1 MDTKREVDLT
11 DKPKKSTRKLIWN
24 NKLVFFLLLIILV
37 GAGWMAI
44 KFFALKRSYHKQQE
58 QITNHFAEETS
69 KVFSW
74 AVRAEMLR
82 DNREQVNQF
91 FMNLIKEPGFKKIQL
106 IDVANAK
113 VIISTDK
120 KDEGTAVADTSI
132 LNATQPRQ
140 FVNDDIM
147 RSIVPVMGL
156 DTRIGVLVI
165 DRSPEVIDNNTEK

>member
-1 MDTKREVDLT
+1 METKRVVDLT
-11 DKPKKSTRKLIWN
+11 DKPKKSTWKLIWN
-24 NKLVFFLLLIILV
+24 NKLVFFLLLVLLV

-44 KFFALKRSYHKQQE
+44 KFFALKRSYEKQQE
-58 QITNHFAEETS
+58 LITKQFAEETS

-74 AVRAEMLR
+74 AVRAELLR

-106 IDVANAK
+106 VDVANSK
-113 VIISTDK
+113 VLISTDK

-132 LNATQPRQ
+132 LNANQPRQ

-165 DRSPEVIDNNTEK
+165 DRSKEMFSSSDKK